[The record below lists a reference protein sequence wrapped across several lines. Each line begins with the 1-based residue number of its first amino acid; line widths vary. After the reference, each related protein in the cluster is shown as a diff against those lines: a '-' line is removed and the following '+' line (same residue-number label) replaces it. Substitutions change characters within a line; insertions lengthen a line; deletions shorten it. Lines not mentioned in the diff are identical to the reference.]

1 MNATDVFINCPFS
14 ADYKPKFRAIVY
26 TVIRSGFEP
35 RCALEADN
43 SAENRYAKICRIIK
57 ECRYGIHDISYTG
70 QYGDP
75 AQDADFPLPRFNMPF
90 ELGLF
95 LGAHSFGG
103 RKQSAKSAL
112 ILDIKPYRFQKFL
125 SDIAGHD
132 PRAYDAFDMA
142 SLIEQVATWLRVE
155 AQQPKVPGSEVISD
169 EFERFMGELPRLCQL
184 NGLNFDR
191 LSFFDF
197 SRFAREWIIDDED
210 WNIL

>member
-14 ADYKPKFRAIVY
+14 ADYKERFWAIAY

-43 SAENRYAKICRIIK
+43 SGENRYGKICRIIK

-70 QYGDP
+70 LYGEA

-95 LGAHSFGG
+95 LGAQSYGG
-103 RKQSAKSAL
+103 PKQTAKTTL
-112 ILDIKPYRFQKFL
+112 ILDTKPYRFQKFL

-132 PRAYDAFDMA
+132 PRVYGGDAT
-142 SLIEQVATWLRVE
+142 SLIEQVAAWLRVE
-155 AQQPKVPGSEVISD
+155 GRRAEIPGGEVIAAD
-169 EFERFMGELPRLCQL
+169 FAAFMAIFPDVCRAAKL
-184 NGLNFDR
+184 NPDNIT
-191 LSFFDF
+191 FFDF
-197 SRFAREWIIDDED
+197 KRFAAAAD
-210 WNIL
+210 LS